1 MNLFK
6 ERWLSFAA
14 SVPISLG
21 LDHEYS
27 GGELYLIL
35 QIKLLVIGISKL
47 WSSSQILH
55 LFLYGL
61 QAKDVFYIFNQF

>member
-1 MNLFK
+1 MIVLCC
-6 ERWLSFAA
+6 LC
-14 SVPISLG
+14 PISLG

-35 QIKLLVIGISKL
+35 QIKLLVIGIIKL
-47 WSSSQILH
+47 GSNIQIHH

-61 QAKDVFYIFNQF
+61 QAKDVFYIFKQFSN